1 MLLWEKGVVNGIML
15 RFFVTRANCFCLL
28 HFSHGWLSAFV
39 WPPAGYEWNVW
50 RDEPV
55 FTGCLLLLFV
65 VTSVLLFLVSGFYA
79 YTTNTGEIKKECTI
93 LILFLHFHV
102 LPGAF
107 GEKPYTLVLIMWLW
121 ISCVHRLFYMRF
133 FFFSYHFKECE
144 YVLLIY
150 WLVRVYFIL
159 FLRSEPMMCY
169 RVMPRR
175 KQTTMVKETWWNRC
189 MFGGKQENRGS
200 CHIVLDLLI
209 SPYSANLLRL
219 HLYRDRGWKTVFGF
233 LLTGTRLPLEFR
245 PALHKTC
252 HGVRLV
258 AQWTR
263 WNNKQ
268 GWTQG
273 ARNLGS
279 TPAENCKN
287 GR

>member
-1 MLLWEKGVVNGIML
+1 MSGMYGEMNLCSLAVYYYYYLWSP
-15 RFFVTRANCFCLL
+15 ACY
-28 HFSHGWLSAFV
+28 FSLSQ
-39 WPPAGYEWNVW
+39 
-50 RDEPV
+50 V
-55 FTGCLLLLFV
+55 FTPTPLTLVKLRRNVQYWFYFYIFTCYLEHSVRNPIRLFWECGCE
-65 VTSVLLFLVSGFYA
+65 FLVYIGYF
-79 YTTNTGEIKKECTI
+79 TW
-93 LILFLHFHV
+93 V
-102 LPGAF
+102 
-107 GEKPYTLVLIMWLW
+107 
-121 ISCVHRLFYMRF
+121 F
-133 FFFSYHFKECE
+133 FYHFKECE

-169 RVMPRR
+169 GVMPRR
-175 KQTTMVKETWWNRC
+175 KQTSMAKETWWNRC
-189 MFGGKQENRGS
+189 MFGGKQEKRGS

-258 AQWTR
+258 AQWMR

-273 ARNLGS
+273 ASNLVS

-287 GR
+287 GRYVRALAKKSQFAFA